1 MKEQVT
7 FKSVFYEW
15 YRDKRNYVKET
26 TISSYVVIA
35 ENHLLPRF
43 GEQTNITEQEVQDFI
58 LLKLQDG
65 FKQKTVR
72 DMLIV
77 LKMVYRYGCRMGYFV
92 TTPWEIR
99 FPKECKKE
107 DLEVMSI
114 LHQRRL
120 LTYLESNINS
130 KNIGIIICMNTG
142 LRIGELC
149 ALKWK
154 DIDLRNGV
162 LKVSHTLTR
171 VYKVDENDQRYT
183 SVEESTPKTINSIR
197 DIPLS
202 NSLMALLKPLCKVMN
217 KDYYIMSNSTKP
229 IEPRSLRNHF
239 NKILDNLNIPRIKFH
254 GLRHS
259 FATRCIESR
268 CDYKTVSMI
277 LGHSNIN
284 TTLNLYV
291 HPDRDQ
297 KKKCIEKMI
306 RSMRL

>member
-1 MKEQVT
+1 MKEPKT
-7 FKSVFYEW
+7 FYFIYDKW

-26 TISSYVVIA
+26 TISSYVVMA
-35 ENHLLPRF
+35 EKHLIPRF
-43 GEQTNITEQEVQDFI
+43 GEQTSITEQEVQD
-58 LLKLQDG
+58 LVLEKLQDG
-65 FKQKTVR
+65 FKQKTVK

-77 LKMVYRYGCRMGYFV
+77 LKMIVRYGCRMGYFES
-92 TTPWEIR
+92 TPWEIR

-114 LHQRRL
+114 QHQRRL
-120 LTYLESNINS
+120 MTYLESNINS
-130 KNIGIIICMNTG
+130 RNIGIIICMNTG
-142 LRIGELC
+142 IRIGELC

-154 DIDLRNGV
+154 DIDLRAGV

-171 VYKVDENDQRYT
+171 VYKVDYDHRYT
-183 SVEESTPKTINSIR
+183 NVEESTPKTINSIR
-197 DIPLS
+197 EIPLS
-202 NSLMALLKPLCKVMN
+202 NNLMGLLKPLCKVMN
-217 KDYYIMSNSTKP
+217 KEYYIMSNSPKP
-229 IEPRSLRNHF
+229 IEPRSLRNYF
-239 NKILDNLNIPRIKFH
+239 NKLLDELNIPRIKFH

-277 LGHSNIN
+277 LGHSSIN

-291 HPDRDQ
+291 HPDKDQ